1 MKYYQLLLAITLA
14 LALCLGISSS
24 VIAGPGLSSASG
36 LSNGPL
42 DTLAIKSDVGV
53 GSGWAYSTW
62 GGVTYSNN
70 IYWKQPE
77 LHITQGTKSWDVFAV
92 CVDSAHLIN
101 TGTSYTNY
109 KVGNYSNGIPTIE
122 SQGDWNKLTYMWSK
136 AIVITEYDRT
146 ALQLATW
153 KGEVGDWNS
162 SSRDNFWTS
171 GDGNSAQFYLGDTPD
186 ACVKNKAAEFLALG
200 YNYTGTGQVGD
211 YKIISSDVNQNF
223 VAAVPEPGTIFAACS
238 ILAPVGFVFR
248 RRRK

>member
-1 MKYYQLLLAITLA
+1 MKYQLLLAITLA
-14 LALCLGISSS
+14 LALCLGISGS
-24 VIAGPGLSSASG
+24 VIAYPGPGLSSASG
-36 LSNGPL
+36 LSNRSL
-42 DTLAIKSDVGV
+42 DNLVLKGEVGV
-53 GSGWAYSTW
+53 ESGWAYSTW

-77 LHITQGTKSWDVFAV
+77 LNITQGTRSWDVFAV
-92 CVDSAHLIN
+92 CVDTAHLIN

-109 KVGNYSNGIPTIE
+109 KVGNYSGSIPTIE

-136 AIVITEYDRT
+136 AIVTSDADRT

-153 KGEVGDWNS
+153 KGEVGDWD

-171 GDGNSAQFYLGDTPD
+171 GDGSAVRFYLGNTPGV
-186 ACVKNKAAEFLALG
+186 ASKADEFLKYGAD
-200 YNYTGTGQVGD
+200 YAGTGPVGD
-211 YKIISSDVNQNF
+211 YRIISSDTNQNF
-223 VAAVPEPGTIFAACS
+223 VTAVPEPGTIFAACS